1 VRSPGHEG
9 AGIVVKLGSNVKTWK
24 LGDRAG
30 IKPLMDVCFNCEQ
43 CYNGRDNYCA
53 QCVHTGLMCTGT
65 YQQYVVSP
73 ARYASRIPEGIPDE
87 IAAPI
92 MCSAST
98 MMRSLIESGLEPGQ
112 WACFPGGGGGV
123 GIQGV
128 QIAKG
133 MGLRPIVVDTGD
145 DKKKLAIEMGAE
157 AFVDFKTSADVAK
170 DVIAA
175 TDGIGAHG
183 VFVTAPAG
191 YKTAVSLVGER
202 IGAKVMC
209 IGIPPK
215 DSGMILGAD
224 PLQFIGKNLTVKG

>member
-1 VRSPGHEG
+1 MHSPGHEG
-9 AGIVVKLGSNVKTWK
+9 AGVVVKLGSNVKTWK

-30 IKPLMDVCFNCEQ
+30 IKPMMDVCFDCDQ
-43 CYNGRDNYCA
+43 CQTGRDNYCPSA
-53 QCVHTGLMCTGT
+53 VHTGLMCTGT
-65 YQQYVVSP
+65 YQQYIVSP
-73 ARYASRIPEGIPDE
+73 ARYATRIPDGVPDH

-98 MMRSLIESGLEPGQ
+98 MMRSLIESELIPGN
-112 WACFPGGGGGV
+112 WAVFPGGGGGV

-133 MGLRPIVVDTGD
+133 MGFRPIVIDTGD
-145 DKKKLAIEMGAE
+145 DKKKLALEMGAE
-157 AFVDFKTSADVAK
+157 AFIDFKTSADVAK
-170 DVIAA
+170 EVIATA
-175 TDGIGAHG
+175 DGIGAHG

-215 DSGMILGAD
+215 ESEGVLGAS
-224 PLQFIGKNLTVKG
+224 PLQFIGKNLTIKG